1 MELSNEEML
10 SINGGVIIRKEEYM
24 QIKELNEKE
33 MLEIN
38 GGALTSAFISAINGV
53 INTLY
58 ELGKETGSSLRRL
71 TSGKYCPI
79 N

>member
-1 MELSNEEML
+1 
-10 SINGGVIIRKEEYM
+10 M
-24 QIKELNEKE
+24 QVKELNDNE
-33 MLEIN
+33 MFKIN
-38 GGALTSAFISAINGV
+38 GGALTSSFINAINSV